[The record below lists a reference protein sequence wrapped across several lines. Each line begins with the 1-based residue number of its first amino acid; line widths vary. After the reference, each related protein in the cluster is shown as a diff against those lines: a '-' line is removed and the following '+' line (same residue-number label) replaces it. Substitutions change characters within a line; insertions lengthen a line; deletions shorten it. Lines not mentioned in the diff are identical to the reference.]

1 MFDFLKKERGSS
13 AHSSE
18 RPPRHSRGWI
28 EVRTYLEKTP
38 SLRVLD
44 FGTTSPANINYLTSR
59 GHSVYMANIVQDA
72 TRPEWLKPAQ
82 PLDSKDT
89 QPLDSKDTKTVDSKD
104 AKLLNSKG
112 TKPSDSKDTQPE
124 FDIDGFIAANLDFSG
139 RDFDVVLLWD
149 TANYLPP
156 EMVPP
161 LFARLRKVLRPDGML
176 LAFFHSRLEGPE
188 TIFSRFQLADTDTL
202 LAFDSG
208 TFPVRKIYQT
218 RQVEKFFEGFSS
230 TRFFL
235 GKDNVREV
243 IAVR

>member
-1 MFDFLKKERGSS
+1 MFEFFKKERGSS
-13 AHSSE
+13 AHSSG
-18 RPPRHSRGWI
+18 RPARHSRGWI

-82 PLDSKDT
+82 LFDSKDT
-89 QPLDSKDTKTVDSKD
+89 E
-104 AKLLNSKG
+104 
-112 TKPSDSKDTQPE
+112 PE
-124 FDIDGFIAANLDFSG
+124 FDVDGFIAANLDFSG
-139 RDFDVVLLWD
+139 RDFDVILLWD

-156 EMVPP
+156 EMVPA
-161 LFARLRKVLRPDGML
+161 LFARLRKVLRPSGML
-176 LAFFHSRLEGPE
+176 LAFFHSRLAGPE
-188 TIFSRFQLADTDTL
+188 TAFARFQLSDADDLTVL
-202 LAFDSG
+202 DSG

-218 RQVEKFFEGFSS
+218 RQVEKFLEGYSS

-243 IAVR
+243 IATR